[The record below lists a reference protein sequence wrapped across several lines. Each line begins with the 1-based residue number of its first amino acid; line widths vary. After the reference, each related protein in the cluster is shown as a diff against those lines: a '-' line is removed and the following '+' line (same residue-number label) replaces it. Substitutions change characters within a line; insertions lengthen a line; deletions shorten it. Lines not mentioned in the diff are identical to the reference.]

1 MSTRSAIGI
10 LSEDGRVLGV
20 YCHWDGYLDHN
31 GKILQHHYN
40 SLSKVKKLLSYGN
53 ISALAEHIGRKHNF
67 DSRNHPDWCLFYA
80 RDRGESDQQAKSF
93 DNTKDFEEHH
103 DWSEY
108 YYLFHNGKWVYKCG
122 NDPIYHDLATA
133 LKEQTQ
139 AA

>member
-10 LSEDGRVLGV
+10 LNDDGTVTAV

-31 GKILQHHYN
+31 GKLLQHHYN

-67 DSRNHPDWCLFYA
+67 DSRNHPDWCLFYG
-80 RDRGESDQQAKSF
+80 RDRGETGQEAKSF
-93 DNTKDFEEHH
+93 ASTQEFEEHH
-103 DWSEY
+103 GWSEY
-108 YYLFHNGKWVYKCG
+108 YYLFNNRRWVYKVPR
-122 NDPIYHDLATA
+122 DQVYHDLATA
-133 LKEQTQ
+133 LKNITQ